1 MTAAVVRDEG
11 DDDVLDAFT
20 RPGPELEPI
29 VARVL
34 RMPEHK
40 HLVEG
45 DARIH
50 WLMRREGKVSQGR
63 RNLGMCF
70 IPRVNGQLSSMFDW
84 LLARYLGETPDFLI
98 VLDTDWWTEEASER
112 DREVLVF
119 HELSHAVQATDANG
133 APKFN
138 QVTGDPVWALQG
150 HDIEEF
156 NSVVARY
163 GVWSESLR
171 EFMDAAAEGEAA
183 KSLRRIR

>member
-1 MTAAVVRDEG
+1 MTAAATHDDA
-11 DDDVLDAFT
+11 DDDIGAFF

-34 RMPEHK
+34 RMPEHR
-40 HLVEG
+40 HLVEN

-50 WLMRREGKVSQGR
+50 WLMRAEGKVTQGR
-63 RNLGMCF
+63 RNLGTCYK
-70 IPRVNGQLSSMFDW
+70 PQVTGQLSSMFDW
-84 LLARYLGETPDFLI
+84 LLARFLGETPDFLI
-98 VLDTDWWTEEASER
+98 VLDATWWNEEATPI

-119 HELSHAVQATDANG
+119 HELSHAIQAEDENG

-138 QVTGDPVWALQG
+138 QQTGEPIWALRG

-163 GVWSESLR
+163 GTWSEDLR
-171 EFMDAAAEGEAA
+171 AFMDAAAMGEAA
-183 KSLRRIR
+183 KGLRRVR